1 MSLESFLIRG
11 DKRVSNKAVVPVDD
25 LASQLN
31 PIDQQKKRMG
41 KEDKAVEFEPRIS
54 IQESLV
60 CLQKLRQY
68 ELQQKEP
75 DYESIRALDRAERTM
90 QASSNVEALVCSDY
104 TMWPTD
110 IDKHL
115 AQRRPRDLSKV
126 ERGNVTVFV

>member
-31 PIDQQKKRMG
+31 PIDQQKKRI
-41 KEDKAVEFEPRIS
+41 EFELRIL

-75 DYESIRALDRAERTM
+75 DYEFIRPCLGSLRVCTV
-90 QASSNVEALVCSDY
+90 VEEIC
-104 TMWPTD
+104 
-110 IDKHL
+110 
-115 AQRRPRDLSKV
+115 
-126 ERGNVTVFV
+126 